1 MEPILIVVT
10 VLALAIA
17 AAMAVVVVTMLRHE
31 RARSDARIEALSA
44 LAAEPVLAAEEPGS
58 ASTHFAPDQVAQW
71 RDAVRP
77 SIEASPSLEPARPS
91 SRIVAEPI
99 AIRETPASRIDDID
113 LDADGDV
120 DDLQIRPSVAGVGD
134 LFAEPERPSP
144 WVNRLVAIGCFAAI
158 VLAVG
163 VGVTRFGSRTA
174 TTSETAPPQ
183 TAAKA
188 ATGAPLELLSLRHSQ
203 ESDRLVITGVVM
215 NPRTAATIAH
225 VAATAFVFGP
235 DGALLSSNQAPL
247 DYTTLAPGGESQF
260 VVSVPVTG
268 QVARYRVGFRTEDGH
283 VLPHVDRRAP
293 DALAQK

>member
-1 MEPILIVVT
+1 MEPILIAVT
-10 VLALAIA
+10 VLALAVA

-31 RARSDARIEALSA
+31 RARSDARIQALSA
-44 LAAEPVLAAEEPGS
+44 FAAETVPAAEEPGR
-58 ASTHFAPDQVAQW
+58 ASTHFAPEQVAQW

-77 SIEASPSLEPARPS
+77 SIGPSPSFEPGRPS
-91 SRIVAEPI
+91 PRIVAEPI
-99 AIRETPASRIDDID
+99 AIRETAASRIDDIG
-113 LDADGDV
+113 LDGDADV
-120 DDLQIRPSVAGVGD
+120 DDLQIRPSVAGVAD

-158 VLAVG
+158 VLAIG

-174 TTSETAPPQ
+174 PGSEAAPPQ
-183 TAAKA
+183 TAAR

-203 ESDRLVITGVVM
+203 DSDRLVITGVVM

-268 QVARYRVGFRTEDGH
+268 QVARYRVGFRTEDGR

>member
-1 MEPILIVVT
+1 MEPILIVIT
-10 VLALAIA
+10 ALALAMA
-17 AAMAVVVVTMLRHE
+17 GAMAVVVVTMLRHE

-44 LAAEPVLAAEEPGS
+44 LAAEPVPAAGAPER

-77 SIEASPSLEPARPS
+77 SRESSPSLEPAHS
-91 SRIVAEPI
+91 SPRIVTEPI
-99 AIRETPASRIDDID
+99 AIRETPASTIDDVD
-113 LDADGDV
+113 VDV
-120 DDLQIRPSVAGVGD
+120 DDFEIRPSVAGVAD

-158 VLAVG
+158 VLAIG
-163 VGVTRFGSRTA
+163 VGVTTFGSRTA
-174 TTSETAPPQ
+174 PGSQ
-183 TAAKA
+183 TAAPQSAGKA
-188 ATGAPLELLSLRHSQ
+188 EVAPLELLSLRHSQ
-203 ESDRLVITGVVM
+203 ESNRLVITGLVL

-225 VAATAFVFGP
+225 VAATVFVFGP

-247 DYTTLAPGGESQF
+247 DYTTLTPGGESAF